1 MYAMTR
7 IDRGTLTCSKLTDY
21 FLRAAKPRHRWLVG
35 MEVEKM
41 GADASTGRPIRYDG
55 PGATVRGVLERY
67 HALRGGDA
75 VYEGEN
81 LIGISAPWGAIS
93 LEPGGQVEWSSQP
106 RSDLAALESDLSD
119 HLRAMGEVAAA
130 VGVRWLDVAVQPDL
144 PVADMPWMPKARY
157 TIMKRY
163 LGAHG
168 RLAHRMMTQT
178 ASVQCAFDFESP
190 EDWARRFRA
199 AALLAPVAVAL
210 FANSSRVDGEES
222 GWRSYRQAIWR
233 ETDPDRC
240 SLPAIVFDEGFDVE
254 AWVEWVVDVPTI
266 FTQRARGL
274 CAAGVRFR
282 SLLERVGCEAVSMED
297 WELHL
302 SSIFTEVRSYSY
314 IEARSADL
322 LPDPE
327 IFAVP
332 SFWTG
337 LLYQPDAL
345 TEVLALCGGHATHER
360 WREAMDSAA
369 RKGLDGE
376 AGGKPLRDL
385 AARAVSLSTW
395 ALAHGAATAPR
406 AGWAPDALLRRA
418 AGQGVALEEKGTA

>member
-1 MYAMTR
+1 MTR
-7 IDRGTLTCSKLTDY
+7 IDRGTLTCPKLVDY
-21 FLRAAKPRHRWLVG
+21 FLRAVKPRERWLVG

-41 GADASTGRPIRYDG
+41 GVDAKTGLPIRYDG
-55 PGATVRGVLERY
+55 ASASVRGVLERY
-67 HALRGGDA
+67 HALRGGDP
-75 VYEGEN
+75 VVEGES

-106 RSDLAALESDLSD
+106 KADLAALESDLAD
-119 HLRAMGEVAAA
+119 HLRTLSDVAAA
-130 VGVRWLDVAVQPDL
+130 AGVRWLDVAVQPDL
-144 PVADMPWMPKARY
+144 PVTEMPWMPKARY
-157 TIMKRY
+157 TLMKRY

-190 EDWARRFRA
+190 EDWAQRFRA

-210 FANSSRVDGEES
+210 FANSSRVDGGES

-240 SLPAIVFDEGFDVE
+240 SLPAIVFDPGFDLE

-266 FTQRARGL
+266 FTQRSRGL
-274 CAAGVRFR
+274 CASGVRFR
-282 SLLERVGCEAVSMED
+282 GLLERGGCDAVSMED

-302 SSIFTEVRSYSY
+302 STIFTEVRSYTY

-337 LLYQPDAL
+337 LLYHPEAL
-345 TEVLALCGGHATHER
+345 REALALCAGHATHAA

-369 RKGLDGE
+369 RNGLDGE

-385 AARAVSLSTW
+385 AARAVTLSAW
-395 ALAHGAATAPR
+395 GLAHGAATAPGH
-406 AGWAPDALLRRA
+406 GWSPDALLRRA
-418 AGQGVALEEKGTA
+418 ARQGVALEEKGTA

>member
-1 MYAMTR
+1 
-7 IDRGTLTCSKLTDY
+7 
-21 FLRAAKPRHRWLVG
+21 
-35 MEVEKM
+35 
-41 GADASTGRPIRYDG
+41 
-55 PGATVRGVLERY
+55 
-67 HALRGGDA
+67 
-75 VYEGEN
+75 
-81 LIGISAPWGAIS
+81 
-93 LEPGGQVEWSSQP
+93 
-106 RSDLAALESDLSD
+106 
-119 HLRAMGEVAAA
+119 
-130 VGVRWLDVAVQPDL
+130 
-144 PVADMPWMPKARY
+144 
-157 TIMKRY
+157 
-163 LGAHG
+163 
-168 RLAHRMMTQT
+168 MMTQT

-210 FANSSRVDGEES
+210 FANSARVDGKDS

-274 CAAGVRFR
+274 CASGVRFR

-322 LPDPE
+322 LPDRE

-345 TEVLALCGGHATHER
+345 AEVLALCGGHATHER

-385 AARAVSLSTW
+385 AARAVSLSAW